1 MSDCR
6 ICAASNEGAHV
17 LKLEGDVRLTMCT
30 ALDQYFQ
37 SMFAEP
43 GFMSVWVDVTEA
55 DGLDST
61 TLGML
66 AQLAIQT
73 KERFDFRNGR
83 RQPDQPQADSAQP
96 AGLVCSSARF
106 PAPDIKLFQDE
117 GIDRVTNKAL
127 GLAGRNSRADWLF
140 IGPVIRIT
148 STFLDPLSQER
159 NLSFRQGLAFGRHPV
174 FPMIRN
180 PFDNFTL
187 LRFPRHKSGSA

>member
-6 ICAASNEGAHV
+6 ICAASNDGAHV

-43 GFMSVWVDVTEA
+43 GFVSVWVDVTEA

-73 KERFDFRNGR
+73 RERFDFR
-83 RQPDQPQADSAQP
+83 P
-96 AGLVCSSARF
+96 AIFSTNPS
-106 PAPDIKLFQDE
+106 
-117 GIDRVTNKAL
+117 IDRL
-127 GLAGRNSRADWLF
+127 
-140 IGPVIRIT
+140 
-148 STFLDPLSQER
+148 LDTDGAWRKSYWIE
-159 NLSFRQGLAFGRHPV
+159 
-174 FPMIRN
+174 PMVE
-180 PFDNFTL
+180 P
-187 LRFPRHKSGSA
+187 GSATHVLVLVDGAEDALSDLWPAEGLLTRDEAIEAELDAATDTAGVEGAPR

>member
-1 MSDCR
+1 M
-6 ICAASNEGAHV
+6 

-73 KERFDFRNGR
+73 KERFDFR
-83 RQPDQPQADSAQP
+83 P
-96 AGLVCSSARF
+96 AIFSTNPS
-106 PAPDIKLFQDE
+106 
-117 GIDRVTNKAL
+117 IDRLLDTMGFDQL
-127 GLAGRNSRADWLF
+127 FERRNECCNTDAAITEIPAVPCEEGEVKKQVLEAHRTLMSMSDENADAFKDL
-140 IGPVIRIT
+140 V
-148 STFLDPLSQER
+148 STLER
-159 NLSFRQGLAFGRHPV
+159 P
-174 FPMIRN
+174 
-180 PFDNFTL
+180 
-187 LRFPRHKSGSA
+187 

>member
-6 ICAASNEGAHV
+6 ICAAPNDGAHV

-43 GFMSVWVDVTEA
+43 GFVSVWVDVTEA

-73 KERFDFRNGR
+73 RERFDFR
-83 RQPDQPQADSAQP
+83 P
-96 AGLVCSSARF
+96 AIFSTNPS
-106 PAPDIKLFQDE
+106 
-117 GIDRVTNKAL
+117 IDRLLDTMGFDQL
-127 GLAGRNSRADWLF
+127 FERRNECCATDAAIKEIPAVACEEGEVKHQVLEAHRTLMSLNDDNADAFKDL
-140 IGPVIRIT
+140 VNT
-148 STFLDPLSQER
+148 LER
-159 NLSFRQGLAFGRHPV
+159 P
-174 FPMIRN
+174 
-180 PFDNFTL
+180 
-187 LRFPRHKSGSA
+187 

>member
-6 ICAASNEGAHV
+6 ICAASNAGAHV

-73 KERFDFRNGR
+73 KERFNFR
-83 RQPDQPQADSAQP
+83 P
-96 AGLVCSSARF
+96 AIFSTNPS
-106 PAPDIKLFQDE
+106 
-117 GIDRVTNKAL
+117 IDRLLDTMGFDQLFERRSECCNTDAAIQEIPAVSCEEGEVKKQVLEAHRTLMSMSDEN
-127 GLAGRNSRADWLF
+127 ADAFKDL
-140 IGPVIRIT
+140 V
-148 STFLDPLSQER
+148 STLER
-159 NLSFRQGLAFGRHPV
+159 P
-174 FPMIRN
+174 
-180 PFDNFTL
+180 
-187 LRFPRHKSGSA
+187 

>member
-6 ICAASNEGAHV
+6 IRAASNEGAHV

-30 ALDQYFQ
+30 ALDHYFQ

-73 KERFDFRNGR
+73 NERFDFR
-83 RQPDQPQADSAQP
+83 P
-96 AGLVCSSARF
+96 AIFSTNPS
-106 PAPDIKLFQDE
+106 
-117 GIDRVTNKAL
+117 IDRLLDTMGFDQLFERRSESCNTESAIKEIPAVPCEAGEVKRQVLEAHRAL
-127 GLAGRNSRADWLF
+127 MSMSDDNADAFKDL
-140 IGPVIRIT
+140 V
-148 STFLDPLSQER
+148 STLER
-159 NLSFRQGLAFGRHPV
+159 P
-174 FPMIRN
+174 
-180 PFDNFTL
+180 
-187 LRFPRHKSGSA
+187 

>member
-1 MSDCR
+1 M
-6 ICAASNEGAHV
+6 

-73 KERFDFRNGR
+73 KERFDFRPAIFSTNPSIDRLLDTMGFNQLFER
-83 RQPDQPQADSAQP
+83 RNECCNTDSAITEIP
-96 AGLVCSSARF
+96 AVSCEEGEVKKQVLEAHRTLMSMSDENADAFKDLV
-106 PAPDIKLFQDE
+106 
-117 GIDRVTNKAL
+117 
-127 GLAGRNSRADWLF
+127 
-140 IGPVIRIT
+140 
-148 STFLDPLSQER
+148 STLER
-159 NLSFRQGLAFGRHPV
+159 P
-174 FPMIRN
+174 
-180 PFDNFTL
+180 
-187 LRFPRHKSGSA
+187 

>member
-1 MSDCR
+1 
-6 ICAASNEGAHV
+6 V

-73 KERFDFRNGR
+73 KERFDFRPAIFSTNPSIDRLLDTMGFDQLFER
-83 RQPDQPQADSAQP
+83 RSECCNTDSAIQEIP
-96 AGLVCSSARF
+96 AVPCEAGEVKRQVLEAHRALMSMSDNNADAFKDLV
-106 PAPDIKLFQDE
+106 
-117 GIDRVTNKAL
+117 
-127 GLAGRNSRADWLF
+127 
-140 IGPVIRIT
+140 
-148 STFLDPLSQER
+148 STLER
-159 NLSFRQGLAFGRHPV
+159 P
-174 FPMIRN
+174 
-180 PFDNFTL
+180 
-187 LRFPRHKSGSA
+187 

>member
-6 ICAASNEGAHV
+6 ICSASNEGAHV

-73 KERFDFRNGR
+73 KERFDFR
-83 RQPDQPQADSAQP
+83 P
-96 AGLVCSSARF
+96 AIFSTNPS
-106 PAPDIKLFQDE
+106 
-117 GIDRVTNKAL
+117 IDRLLDTMGFDQLFERRSERCNTDTAIQEIPAVPCE
-127 GLAGRNSRADWLF
+127 AGEVKLQVLEAHRTLMSMSDDNADAFKDL
-140 IGPVIRIT
+140 V
-148 STFLDPLSQER
+148 STLER
-159 NLSFRQGLAFGRHPV
+159 P
-174 FPMIRN
+174 
-180 PFDNFTL
+180 
-187 LRFPRHKSGSA
+187 

>member
-6 ICAASNEGAHV
+6 ICTASNEGAHV

-73 KERFDFRNGR
+73 KQRFNFRPAIFSTNPSIDRLLDTMGFDQLFERRNECCN
-83 RQPDQPQADSAQP
+83 ADSTTMEIPAVPCEAGEVKRQVLKAHRTLMSMSNENADAFRDLVSALEQP
-96 AGLVCSSARF
+96 
-106 PAPDIKLFQDE
+106 
-117 GIDRVTNKAL
+117 
-127 GLAGRNSRADWLF
+127 
-140 IGPVIRIT
+140 
-148 STFLDPLSQER
+148 
-159 NLSFRQGLAFGRHPV
+159 
-174 FPMIRN
+174 
-180 PFDNFTL
+180 
-187 LRFPRHKSGSA
+187 

>member
-6 ICAASNEGAHV
+6 ICAASNDGAHV

-43 GFMSVWVDVTEA
+43 GFVSVWVDVTEA

-73 KERFDFRNGR
+73 RERFAFRPAILARTPVSTDCSTPWDLISSLSAGTSAATPTR
-83 RQPDQPQADSAQP
+83 RLRRYRQWP
-96 AGLVCSSARF
+96 AR
-106 PAPDIKLFQDE
+106 
-117 GIDRVTNKAL
+117 
-127 GLAGRNSRADWLF
+127 RA
-140 IGPVIRIT
+140 
-148 STFLDPLSQER
+148 
-159 NLSFRQGLAFGRHPV
+159 
-174 FPMIRN
+174 
-180 PFDNFTL
+180 
-187 LRFPRHKSGSA
+187 K

>member
-1 MSDCR
+1 
-6 ICAASNEGAHV
+6 V

-73 KERFDFRNGR
+73 KERFDFRPAIFSTNPSIDRLLDTMGFDQLFER
-83 RQPDQPQADSAQP
+83 RSECCNSDSAITEIP
-96 AGLVCSSARF
+96 AVPCEAGEVKRQVLEAHRTLMSMSDDNADAFKDLV
-106 PAPDIKLFQDE
+106 
-117 GIDRVTNKAL
+117 
-127 GLAGRNSRADWLF
+127 
-140 IGPVIRIT
+140 
-148 STFLDPLSQER
+148 STLER
-159 NLSFRQGLAFGRHPV
+159 P
-174 FPMIRN
+174 
-180 PFDNFTL
+180 
-187 LRFPRHKSGSA
+187 

>member
-6 ICAASNEGAHV
+6 ICAASSEGAHV

-73 KERFDFRNGR
+73 KERFDFRPAIFSTNPSIDRLLDTMGFDQLFER
-83 RQPDQPQADSAQP
+83 RSECCNTDSAITEIP
-96 AGLVCSSARF
+96 AVSCEEGEVKKQVLEAHRTLMSMSDENADAFKDLVSS
-106 PAPDIKLFQDE
+106 L
-117 GIDRVTNKAL
+117 
-127 GLAGRNSRADWLF
+127 
-140 IGPVIRIT
+140 
-148 STFLDPLSQER
+148 ER
-159 NLSFRQGLAFGRHPV
+159 P
-174 FPMIRN
+174 
-180 PFDNFTL
+180 
-187 LRFPRHKSGSA
+187 